1 MNTRLDPTL
10 DEDFPGKFS
19 YVAFWIGLA
28 IACIGMVG
36 VAGSQSGGW
45 SRLGNFIG
53 FAILWLLTSLYTL
66 IFGAVAWVREY
77 RLRDH
82 SNDEKRY
89 TALAGRLY
97 RCAVMVLVVFG
108 YLLFRSA

>member
-28 IACIGMVG
+28 ISCIGMVG

-53 FAILWLLTSLYTL
+53 YAILWLLSSLYTL
-66 IFGAVAWVREY
+66 IFGAIAWVREY
-77 RLRDH
+77 QLRDYFKV
-82 SNDEKRY
+82 EKRY

-97 RCAVMVLVVFG
+97 RYAALVLAVFG
-108 YLLFRSA
+108 YLLFRGA